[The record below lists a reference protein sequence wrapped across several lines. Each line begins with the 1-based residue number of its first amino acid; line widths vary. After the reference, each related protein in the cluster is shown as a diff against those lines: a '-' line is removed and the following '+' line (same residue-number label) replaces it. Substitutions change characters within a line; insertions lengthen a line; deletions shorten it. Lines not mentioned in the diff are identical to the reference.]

1 MINRDEVME
10 RVGAENFG
18 QVVEAFATMTETA
31 ILHELNKMFPQDEN
45 KTLATAIREEIDKY
59 FFDE

>member
-1 MINRDEVME
+1 
-10 RVGAENFG
+10 
-18 QVVEAFATMTETA
+18 
-31 ILHELNKMFPQDEN
+31 MFPQDEN